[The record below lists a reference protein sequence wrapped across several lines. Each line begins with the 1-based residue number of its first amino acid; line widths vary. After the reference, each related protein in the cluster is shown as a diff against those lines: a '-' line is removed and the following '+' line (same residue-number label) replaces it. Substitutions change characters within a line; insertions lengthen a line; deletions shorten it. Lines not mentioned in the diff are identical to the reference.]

1 MLKQASSIFNI
12 SDSNYHDYLKR
23 IDRKRKQER
32 VYYYHMLGLEQTVT
46 KEEVKRK
53 YRMLALQYH
62 PDRHMSSDNK
72 LVKEMEGKFK
82 EILEAYEYLTKNC
95 FN

>member
-1 MLKQASSIFNI
+1 M
-12 SDSNYHDYLKR
+12 
-23 IDRKRKQER
+23 
-32 VYYYHMLGLEQTVT
+32 VYYYHILGLEQTVT

-62 PDRHMSSDNK
+62 PDRNMSGDIK
-72 LVKEMEGKFK
+72 LVKEMEEKFK
-82 EILEAYEYLTKNC
+82 EISGAYKYLTKNC